1 MKKTTAPRNG
11 QGPREDIAAASLAIS
26 SDGDRPAPPDGTGAQ
41 PAAAG
46 TGSGTGHRPAPDGT
60 GRRRP
65 LGELLLAEGAVT
77 PDQLN
82 RALEIHRATGERLG
96 QVLLDMGV
104 VDQERLA
111 RLLGQQIGAEFV
123 RLVGANLRED
133 VLTRLPQ
140 QMASRF
146 QAIPIA
152 CAQGVLTVAMVDP
165 LDVVAIDDIRRV
177 TGMDIKVALTTVQ
190 DFQYALTQYP
200 TVDVAEELVRD
211 LPRPQAIDEEIS
223 LERLRRMAEDA
234 PVVRLVNRLVEE
246 AVRTRASDIHV
257 ERQERHVRLRY
268 RVDGVLLTRGTLPAH
283 AHAQVISRIKIMANM
298 DIAERRVPQDG
309 SFQTR
314 VDGRAID
321 VRVSTIPSFYGEK
334 AVLRLLDKSAPI
346 YDLDKLGLSA
356 QNYQGLRRIIQRPQG
371 IFLLTG
377 PTGSGK
383 TTTLYAILN
392 QLNNEK
398 VNVLTVEDPVEYQ
411 IAGITQMQVNVRAGV
426 TFPSSLRHFLR
437 QDPDIIM
444 VGEVRDQETARIA
457 IQAALTGH
465 LVLSTL
471 HTNDAPGAI
480 TRLLDMGIEPYL
492 VASALEG
499 VAAQRLV
506 RGLCP
511 KCRGGERRG
520 AEEGRAQVGARAR
533 EGTYY
538 LGRGGGVC
546 NYTGDRGRGAAVE
559 IAEMGDAL
567 RHLVITRAPHHELTA
582 AAQRGAMTRLLADG
596 LAKAAGGVTSLAEV
610 WRVVSVGRAPDT
622 NGSNTLERGDE
633 TGSSRAEPETV

>member
-1 MKKTTAPRNG
+1 MV
-11 QGPREDIAAASLAIS
+11 ES
-26 SDGDRPAPPDGTGAQ
+26 S
-41 PAAAG
+41 PAA
-46 TGSGTGHRPAPDGT
+46 
-60 GRRRP
+60 RRRRQ
-65 LGELLLAEGAVT
+65 LGELLLKEHLVT

-96 QVLLDMGV
+96 RVLLDMGV
-104 VDQERLA
+104 VDQEHIA
-111 RLLGQQIGAEFV
+111 RLLSQQIGIE
-123 RLVGANLRED
+123 LMHLTGQSLRED
-133 VLTRLPQ
+133 VLEMLPATL
-140 QMASRF
+140 ASRL
-146 QAIPIA
+146 QAVPVA
-152 CAQGVLTVAMVDP
+152 KDNGVLTVAMVDP
-165 LDVVAIDDIRRV
+165 LDVVAIDDIRRH
-177 TGMDIKVALTTVQ
+177 TGLDVKVAVITTQ
-190 DFQYALTQYP
+190 DFQYALNQYP
-200 TVDVAEELVRD
+200 SLDVAEEVVRD
-211 LPRPQAIDEEIS
+211 LPRPQVIDEEIS
-223 LERLRRMAEDA
+223 LERLRRLAEEQ

-246 AVRTRASDIHV
+246 AVRKRSSDIHI
-257 ERQERHVRLRY
+257 EPQERHIRIRY
-268 RVDGVLLTRGTLPAH
+268 RIDGVLLTRGSLPEYVQ
-283 AHAQVISRIKIMANM
+283 AQVVSRIKIMANM

-506 RGLCP
+506 RVLCP
-511 KCRGGERRG
+511 KCREADAAG
-520 AEEGRAQVGARAR
+520 AEEPRRRFGGAAPAGAYSSGGGGGVSEDYGAPGRVARLLGARAA
-533 EGTYY
+533 
-538 LGRGGGVC
+538 GRG
-546 NYTGDRGRGAAVE
+546 
-559 IAEMGDAL
+559 
-567 RHLVITRAPHHELTA
+567 RA
-582 AAQRGAMTRLLADG
+582 R
-596 LAKAAGGVTSLAEV
+596 EV
-610 WRVVSVGRAPDT
+610 RRA
-622 NGSNTLERGDE
+622 R
-633 TGSSRAEPETV
+633 RRQA

>member
-1 MKKTTAPRNG
+1 MKKTTAQRNG
-11 QGPREDIAAASLAIS
+11 QGSREDIAAAHLSMS
-26 SDGDRPAPPDGTGAQ
+26 SDGDRPATPDGTGAQ
-41 PAAAG
+41 SAVEG
-46 TGSGTGHRPAPDGT
+46 TGNGTGRRPTPGGT
-60 GRRRP
+60 GRRR
-65 LGELLLAEGAVT
+65 LGELLLAEGVVT

-82 RALEIHRATGERLG
+82 RALEVHRATGGRLG
-96 QVLLDMGV
+96 QVRLDAGV

-211 LPRPQAIDEEIS
+211 LPRPQVIDEEIS
-223 LERLRRMAEDA
+223 LERLRRLADEQ

-246 AVRTRASDIHV
+246 AVRKRSSDIHI
-257 ERQERHVRLRY
+257 EPQERHIRIRY
-268 RVDGVLLTRGTLPAH
+268 RIDGVLLTRGSLPEYVQ
-283 AHAQVISRIKIMANM
+283 AQVVSRIKIMANM
-298 DIAERRVPQDG
+298 DIAERRGPPGG
-309 SFQTR
+309 SFYTPLG
-314 VDGRAID
+314 GRAPAGRGSTLPPVFWGEGG
-321 VRVSTIPSFYGEK
+321 VRPPGK
-334 AVLRLLDKSAPI
+334 DAPI
-346 YDLDKLGLSA
+346 YDLDELGLSA
-356 QNYQGLRRIIQRPQG
+356 QNYEVLRRIIQRPQG

-426 TFPSSLRHFLR
+426 TFASSLR
-437 QDPDIIM
+437 
-444 VGEVRDQETARIA
+444 
-457 IQAALTGH
+457 
-465 LVLSTL
+465 
-471 HTNDAPGAI
+471 
-480 TRLLDMGIEPYL
+480 
-492 VASALEG
+492 
-499 VAAQRLV
+499 
-506 RGLCP
+506 
-511 KCRGGERRG
+511 
-520 AEEGRAQVGARAR
+520 
-533 EGTYY
+533 
-538 LGRGGGVC
+538 
-546 NYTGDRGRGAAVE
+546 
-559 IAEMGDAL
+559 
-567 RHLVITRAPHHELTA
+567 
-582 AAQRGAMTRLLADG
+582 
-596 LAKAAGGVTSLAEV
+596 
-610 WRVVSVGRAPDT
+610 
-622 NGSNTLERGDE
+622 
-633 TGSSRAEPETV
+633 

>member
-1 MKKTTAPRNG
+1 MV
-11 QGPREDIAAASLAIS
+11 EAS
-26 SDGDRPAPPDGTGAQ
+26 PA
-41 PAAAG
+41 
-46 TGSGTGHRPAPDGT
+46 
-60 GRRRP
+60 RRRRQ
-65 LGELLLAEGAVT
+65 LGELLLDEHLVT

-96 QVLLDMGV
+96 RVLLDMGV
-104 VDQERLA
+104 VDQEHIA
-111 RLLGQQIGAEFV
+111 RVLSQQIGIEF
-123 RLVGANLRED
+123 LHLTGQSLRED
-133 VLTRLPQ
+133 VLQLLPATL
-140 QMASRF
+140 ASQL
-146 QAIPIA
+146 QAVPVAKENGI
-152 CAQGVLTVAMVDP
+152 LTVAMVDP
-165 LDVVAIDDIRRV
+165 LDVVAIDDIRRH
-177 TGMDIKVALTTVQ
+177 TGMDVKVAVITTR
-190 DFQYALTQYP
+190 DFQYALNQYP
-200 TVDVAEELVRD
+200 VLDVAEELVRD
-211 LPRPQAIDEEIS
+211 LPRPQVLDEEIS
-223 LERLRRMAEDA
+223 LERLRRMADEQ
-234 PVVRLVNRLVEE
+234 PVVRLVNRLTEE
-246 AVRTRASDIHV
+246 AVRKRASDIHI
-257 ERQERHVRLRY
+257 EPQERHIRLRY
-268 RVDGVLLTRGTLPAH
+268 RVDGVLLTRGTLPEYVQ
-283 AHAQVISRIKIMANM
+283 AQVVSRIKIMANM
-298 DIAERRVPQDG
+298 DIAERRLPQDG

-356 QNYQGLRRIIQRPQG
+356 QNYEVLRRIIQRPQG

-426 TFPSSLRHFLR
+426 TFASSLRHFLR

-506 RGLCP
+506 RVLCP
-511 KCRGGERRG
+511 KCREADAAG
-520 AEEGRAQVGARAR
+520 AEELRAR
-533 EGTYY
+533 FGTAAPAGTYY
-538 LGRGGGVC
+538 LGRGCEFC
-546 NYTGDRGRGAAVE
+546 NYTGYRGRVAIFE
-559 IAEMGDAL
+559 IAEMNDEL
-567 RHLVITRAPHHELTA
+567 RHLVINRVPHHTLKEAAVAAGMTTLLEDGLKKA
-582 AAQRGAMTRLLADG
+582 AA
-596 LAKAAGGVTSLAEV
+596 GVTSLAEV
-610 WRVVSVGRAPDT
+610 WRVVQVERA
-622 NGSNTLERGDE
+622 NGPEEPTDGNGETGERGNATADVE
-633 TGSSRAEPETV
+633 AVARSRDPVLPRSR

>member
-1 MKKTTAPRNG
+1 MV
-11 QGPREDIAAASLAIS
+11 EAS
-26 SDGDRPAPPDGTGAQ
+26 PA
-41 PAAAG
+41 
-46 TGSGTGHRPAPDGT
+46 
-60 GRRRP
+60 RRRRQ
-65 LGELLLAEGAVT
+65 LGELLLDEHLVT

-96 QVLLDMGV
+96 RVLLDMGV
-104 VDQERLA
+104 VDQEHIA
-111 RLLGQQIGAEFV
+111 RVLSQQIGIEF
-123 RLVGANLRED
+123 LHLTGQSLRED
-133 VLTRLPQ
+133 VLQLLPATL
-140 QMASRF
+140 ASQL
-146 QAIPIA
+146 QAVPVAKENGI
-152 CAQGVLTVAMVDP
+152 LTVAMVDP
-165 LDVVAIDDIRRV
+165 LDVVAIDDIRRH
-177 TGMDIKVALTTVQ
+177 TGMDVKVAVITTR
-190 DFQYALTQYP
+190 DFQYALNQYP
-200 TVDVAEELVRD
+200 VLDVAEELVRD
-211 LPRPQAIDEEIS
+211 LPRPQVLDEEIS
-223 LERLRRMAEDA
+223 LERLRRMADEQ
-234 PVVRLVNRLVEE
+234 PVVRLVNRLTEE
-246 AVRTRASDIHV
+246 AVRKRASDIHI
-257 ERQERHVRLRY
+257 EPQERHIRLRY
-268 RVDGVLLTRGTLPAH
+268 RVDGVLLTRGTLPEYVQ
-283 AHAQVISRIKIMANM
+283 AQVVSRIKIMANM
-298 DIAERRVPQDG
+298 DIAERRLPQDG

-356 QNYQGLRRIIQRPQG
+356 QNYEVLRRIIQRPQG

-426 TFPSSLRHFLR
+426 TFASSLRHFLR

-506 RGLCP
+506 RVLCP
-511 KCRGGERRG
+511 KCREADAAG
-520 AEEGRAQVGARAR
+520 AEELRAR
-533 EGTYY
+533 FGTAAPAGTYY
-538 LGRGGGVC
+538 LGRGCEFC
-546 NYTGDRGRGAAVE
+546 NYTGYRGRVAIFE
-559 IAEMGDAL
+559 IAEMDDEL
-567 RHLVITRAPHHELTA
+567 RHLVINRVPHHTLKEAAVAAGMTTLLSDGLGKA
-582 AAQRGAMTRLLADG
+582 AA
-596 LAKAAGGVTSLAEV
+596 GVTSLAEV
-610 WRVVSVGRAPDT
+610 WRVVSVERAND
-622 NGSNTLERGDE
+622 NGAEEPTDGNA
-633 TGSSRAEPETV
+633 GSREQGNA

>member
-1 MKKTTAPRNG
+1 MGMKKTIAQRNG
-11 QGPREDIAAASLAIS
+11 QGHREDS
-26 SDGDRPAPPDGTGAQ
+26 PAVGVPMSPDG
-41 PAAAG
+41 AG
-46 TGSGTGHRPAPDGT
+46 RRPAPDGT
-60 GRRRP
+60 GRRR
-65 LGELLLAEGAVT
+65 LGELLLAEGVVT

-111 RLLGQQIGAEFV
+111 RHLGRQIGAEFV

-133 VLTRLPQ
+133 VLTLLPQ
-140 QMASRF
+140 QLASRL

-152 CAQGVLTVAMVDP
+152 RARGVLTVAMVDP
-165 LDVVAIDDIRRV
+165 LDVVAVDDIRRA
-177 TGMDIKVALTTVQ
+177 TGLPIKVALTTVQ
-190 DFQYALTQYP
+190 DFQYALGQYP
-200 TVDVAEELVRD
+200 TLDVAEELVRD
-211 LPRPQAIDEEIS
+211 LPQPQAVDEEMS

-234 PVVRLVNRLVEE
+234 PVIRLVNRLVEE

-356 QNYQGLRRIIQRPQG
+356 QNYEVLRRIIQRPQG

-411 IAGITQMQVNVRAGV
+411 IAGITQMQVNVRG
-426 TFPSSLRHFLR
+426 
-437 QDPDIIM
+437 
-444 VGEVRDQETARIA
+444 
-457 IQAALTGH
+457 
-465 LVLSTL
+465 
-471 HTNDAPGAI
+471 
-480 TRLLDMGIEPYL
+480 
-492 VASALEG
+492 G
-499 VAAQRLV
+499 VAIF
-506 RGLCP
+506 
-511 KCRGGERRG
+511 
-520 AEEGRAQVGARAR
+520 
-533 EGTYY
+533 
-538 LGRGGGVC
+538 
-546 NYTGDRGRGAAVE
+546 E
-559 IAEMGDAL
+559 IAEMDDEL
-567 RHLVITRAPHHELTA
+567 RHLVINRVPHHTLKEAAVAAGMTTLLEDGLKKA
-582 AAQRGAMTRLLADG
+582 AA
-596 LAKAAGGVTSLAEV
+596 GVTSLAEV
-610 WRVVSVGRAPDT
+610 WRVVQVERA
-622 NGSNTLERGDE
+622 NGPEEPTDGNGETGERGNATADVE
-633 TGSSRAEPETV
+633 AVARSRDPVLPRSR

>member
-1 MKKTTAPRNG
+1 MKKTIAQRNG
-11 QGPREDIAAASLAIS
+11 QGHREDS
-26 SDGDRPAPPDGTGAQ
+26 PAVAVPMSPDG
-41 PAAAG
+41 AG
-46 TGSGTGHRPAPDGT
+46 RRPAPDGT
-60 GRRRP
+60 GRRR
-65 LGELLLAEGAVT
+65 LGELLLAEGVVT

-111 RLLGQQIGAEFV
+111 RHLGRQIGAEFV
-123 RLVGANLRED
+123 RLVGTNLRED
-133 VLTRLPQ
+133 VLTLLPQ
-140 QMASRF
+140 QLASRL

-152 CAQGVLTVAMVDP
+152 RARGLLTVAMVDP
-165 LDVVAIDDIRRV
+165 LDVVAIDDIRRT
-177 TGMDIKVALTTVQ
+177 TGLSIKVALTTVQ
-190 DFQYALTQYP
+190 DFQYALGQYP
-200 TVDVAEELVRD
+200 TLDVAEELVRD
-211 LPRPQAIDEEIS
+211 LPQPQAVDEEMS

-234 PVVRLVNRLVEE
+234 PVIRLVNRLVEE

-298 DIAERRVPQDG
+298 DIAERRLPQDG

-356 QNYQGLRRIIQRPQG
+356 QNYEVLRRIIQRPQG

-426 TFPSSLRHFLR
+426 TFASSLRHFLR

-506 RGLCP
+506 RVLCP
-511 KCRGGERRG
+511 KCREADAAG
-520 AEEGRAQVGARAR
+520 AEELRTRFGTAAPA
-533 EGTYY
+533 GTYY
-538 LGRGGGVC
+538 LGRGCEFC
-546 NYTGDRGRGAAVE
+546 NYTGYRGRVAIFE
-559 IAEMGDAL
+559 IAEMDDEL
-567 RHLVITRAPHHELTA
+567 RHLVINRVPHHTLKEAAVAAGMTTLLEDGLKKA
-582 AAQRGAMTRLLADG
+582 AA
-596 LAKAAGGVTSLAEV
+596 GVTSLAEV
-610 WRVVSVGRAPDT
+610 WRVVSVERA
-622 NGSNTLERGDE
+622 NGNGAEEPTDGNA
-633 TGSSRAEPETV
+633 GSREQGNA

>member
-1 MKKTTAPRNG
+1 MV
-11 QGPREDIAAASLAIS
+11 EAS
-26 SDGDRPAPPDGTGAQ
+26 PA
-41 PAAAG
+41 
-46 TGSGTGHRPAPDGT
+46 
-60 GRRRP
+60 RRRRQ
-65 LGELLLAEGAVT
+65 LGELLLDEHLVT

-96 QVLLDMGV
+96 RVLLDMGV
-104 VDQERLA
+104 VDQEHIA
-111 RLLGQQIGAEFV
+111 RVLSQQIGIEF
-123 RLVGANLRED
+123 LHLTGQSLRED
-133 VLTRLPQ
+133 VLQLLPATL
-140 QMASRF
+140 ASRL
-146 QAIPIA
+146 QAVPVAKENGI
-152 CAQGVLTVAMVDP
+152 LTVAMVDP
-165 LDVVAIDDIRRV
+165 LDVVAIDDIRRH
-177 TGMDIKVALTTVQ
+177 TGMDVKVAVITTR
-190 DFQYALTQYP
+190 DFQYALNQYP
-200 TVDVAEELVRD
+200 VLDVAEELVRD
-211 LPRPQAIDEEIS
+211 LPRPQVLDEEIS
-223 LERLRRMAEDA
+223 LERLRRMADEQ
-234 PVVRLVNRLVEE
+234 PVVRLVNRLTEE
-246 AVRTRASDIHV
+246 AVRKRASDIHI
-257 ERQERHVRLRY
+257 EPQERHIRLRY
-268 RVDGVLLTRGTLPAH
+268 RVDGVLLTRGTLPEYVQ
-283 AHAQVISRIKIMANM
+283 AQVVSRIKIMANM
-298 DIAERRVPQDG
+298 DIAERRLPQDG

-356 QNYQGLRRIIQRPQG
+356 QNYEVLRRIIQRPQG

-426 TFPSSLRHFLR
+426 TFASSLRHFLR

-506 RGLCP
+506 RVLCP
-511 KCRGGERRG
+511 KCREADAAG
-520 AEEGRAQVGARAR
+520 AEELRAR
-533 EGTYY
+533 FGTAAPAGTYY
-538 LGRGGGVC
+538 LGRGCEFC
-546 NYTGDRGRGAAVE
+546 NYTGYRGRVAIFE
-559 IAEMGDAL
+559 IAEMDDEL
-567 RHLVITRAPHHELTA
+567 RHLVINRVPHHTLKEAAVAAGMTTLLEDGLKKA
-582 AAQRGAMTRLLADG
+582 AA
-596 LAKAAGGVTSLAEV
+596 GVTSLAEV
-610 WRVVSVGRAPDT
+610 WRVVQVERA
-622 NGSNTLERGDE
+622 NGPEEPTDGNGETGERGNTTADVE
-633 TGSSRAEPETV
+633 AVARSRDPVLPRSR

>member
-1 MKKTTAPRNG
+1 MKKTIAQRNG
-11 QGPREDIAAASLAIS
+11 QGHREDS
-26 SDGDRPAPPDGTGAQ
+26 PAVAVPMSPDG
-41 PAAAG
+41 AG
-46 TGSGTGHRPAPDGT
+46 RRPAPDGT
-60 GRRRP
+60 GRRR
-65 LGELLLAEGAVT
+65 LGELLLAEGVVT

-111 RLLGQQIGAEFV
+111 RHLGRQIGAEFV
-123 RLVGANLRED
+123 RLVGTNLRED
-133 VLTRLPQ
+133 VLTLLPQ
-140 QMASRF
+140 QLASRL

-152 CAQGVLTVAMVDP
+152 RARGLLTVAMVDP
-165 LDVVAIDDIRRV
+165 LDVVAIDDIRRT
-177 TGMDIKVALTTVQ
+177 TGLSIKVALTTVQ
-190 DFQYALTQYP
+190 DFQYALGQYP
-200 TVDVAEELVRD
+200 TLDVAEELVRD
-211 LPRPQAIDEEIS
+211 LPQPQAVDEEMS

-234 PVVRLVNRLVEE
+234 PVIRLVNRLVEE

-298 DIAERRVPQDG
+298 DIAERRLPQDG

-356 QNYQGLRRIIQRPQG
+356 QNYEVLRRIIQRPQG

-426 TFPSSLRHFLR
+426 TFASSLRHFLR

-444 VGEVRDQETARIA
+444 VGEVRDQETAQIA

-480 TRLLDMGIEPYL
+480 TRLLDMGVEPYL

-506 RGLCP
+506 RVLCP
-511 KCRGGERRG
+511 KCREADAAG
-520 AEEGRAQVGARAR
+520 AEELRAR
-533 EGTYY
+533 FGTAAPAGTYY
-538 LGRGGGVC
+538 LGRGCEFC
-546 NYTGDRGRGAAVE
+546 NYTGYRGRVAIFE
-559 IAEMGDAL
+559 IAEMDDEL
-567 RHLVITRAPHHELTA
+567 RHLVINRVPHHTLKEAAVAAGMTTLLEDGLKKA
-582 AAQRGAMTRLLADG
+582 AA
-596 LAKAAGGVTSLAEV
+596 GVTSLAEV
-610 WRVVSVGRAPDT
+610 WRVVQVERA
-622 NGSNTLERGDE
+622 NGPEEPTDGNGETGERGNATADVE
-633 TGSSRAEPETV
+633 AVARSRDPVLPRSR

>member
-1 MKKTTAPRNG
+1 MGMKKTIAQRNG
-11 QGPREDIAAASLAIS
+11 QGHREDS
-26 SDGDRPAPPDGTGAQ
+26 PAVGVSMSPDG
-41 PAAAG
+41 AG
-46 TGSGTGHRPAPDGT
+46 RRPAPDGT
-60 GRRRP
+60 ERRR
-65 LGELLLAEGAVT
+65 LGELLLAEGVVT

-111 RLLGQQIGAEFV
+111 RLLGRQIGAEFV

-133 VLTRLPQ
+133 VLTLLPQ

-152 CAQGVLTVAMVDP
+152 RAHGVLTVAMVDP
-165 LDVVAIDDIRRV
+165 SDVVAIDDIRRM

-190 DFQYALTQYP
+190 DFQYALSQYP

-211 LPRPQAIDEEIS
+211 LPRPHAIDEEIS

-283 AHAQVISRIKIMANM
+283 AHAQVVSRIKIMANM

-426 TFPSSLRHFLR
+426 TFASSLRHFLR

-457 IQAALTGH
+457 IQAALTG
-465 LVLSTL
+465 
-471 HTNDAPGAI
+471 
-480 TRLLDMGIEPYL
+480 
-492 VASALEG
+492 
-499 VAAQRLV
+499 Q
-506 RGLCP
+506 
-511 KCRGGERRG
+511 
-520 AEEGRAQVGARAR
+520 
-533 EGTYY
+533 
-538 LGRGGGVC
+538 
-546 NYTGDRGRGAAVE
+546 
-559 IAEMGDAL
+559 
-567 RHLVITRAPHHELTA
+567 
-582 AAQRGAMTRLLADG
+582 
-596 LAKAAGGVTSLAEV
+596 
-610 WRVVSVGRAPDT
+610 
-622 NGSNTLERGDE
+622 
-633 TGSSRAEPETV
+633 

>member
-11 QGPREDIAAASLAIS
+11 QGPREDIAAASLSIS
-26 SDGDRPAPPDGTGAQ
+26 SDGDRPATPDGTGAQ

-46 TGSGTGHRPAPDGT
+46 TGSGTGHRPAPDGA

-152 CAQGVLTVAMVDP
+152 CAHGVLTVAMVDP

-246 AVRTRASDIHV
+246 AVRTRARDISGG
-257 ERQERHVRLRY
+257 RQGPHAP
-268 RVDGVLLTRGTLPAH
+268 LPH
-283 AHAQVISRIKIMANM
+283 
-298 DIAERRVPQDG
+298 
-309 SFQTR
+309 
-314 VDGRAID
+314 
-321 VRVSTIPSFYGEK
+321 
-334 AVLRLLDKSAPI
+334 
-346 YDLDKLGLSA
+346 
-356 QNYQGLRRIIQRPQG
+356 
-371 IFLLTG
+371 
-377 PTGSGK
+377 
-383 TTTLYAILN
+383 
-392 QLNNEK
+392 
-398 VNVLTVEDPVEYQ
+398 
-411 IAGITQMQVNVRAGV
+411 RAGAGLP
-426 TFPSSLRHFLR
+426 TPR
-437 QDPDIIM
+437 DPPRA
-444 VGEVRDQETARIA
+444 VPPR
-457 IQAALTGH
+457 ALF
-465 LVLSTL
+465 
-471 HTNDAPGAI
+471 
-480 TRLLDMGIEPYL
+480 RL
-492 VASALEG
+492 
-499 VAAQRLV
+499 Q
-506 RGLCP
+506 
-511 KCRGGERRG
+511 
-520 AEEGRAQVGARAR
+520 
-533 EGTYY
+533 
-538 LGRGGGVC
+538 
-546 NYTGDRGRGAAVE
+546 
-559 IAEMGDAL
+559 
-567 RHLVITRAPHHELTA
+567 
-582 AAQRGAMTRLLADG
+582 
-596 LAKAAGGVTSLAEV
+596 
-610 WRVVSVGRAPDT
+610 
-622 NGSNTLERGDE
+622 
-633 TGSSRAEPETV
+633 

>member
-1 MKKTTAPRNG
+1 MV
-11 QGPREDIAAASLAIS
+11 EAS
-26 SDGDRPAPPDGTGAQ
+26 PA
-41 PAAAG
+41 
-46 TGSGTGHRPAPDGT
+46 
-60 GRRRP
+60 RRRRQ
-65 LGELLLAEGAVT
+65 LGELLLDEHLVT

-96 QVLLDMGV
+96 RVLLDMGV
-104 VDQERLA
+104 VDQEHIA
-111 RLLGQQIGAEFV
+111 RVLSQQIGIEF
-123 RLVGANLRED
+123 LHLTGQSLRED
-133 VLTRLPQ
+133 VLQLLPATL
-140 QMASRF
+140 ASQL
-146 QAIPIA
+146 QAVPIA
-152 CAQGVLTVAMVDP
+152 KENGILIVAMVDP
-165 LDVVAIDDIRRV
+165 LDVVAIDDIRRH
-177 TGMDIKVALTTVQ
+177 TGLDVKVAVITTR
-190 DFQYALTQYP
+190 DFQYALNQYP
-200 TVDVAEELVRD
+200 VLDVAEELVRD
-211 LPRPQAIDEEIS
+211 LPRPQVLDEEIS
-223 LERLRRMAEDA
+223 LERLRRMADEQ
-234 PVVRLVNRLVEE
+234 PVVRLVNRLTEE
-246 AVRTRASDIHV
+246 AVRKRASDIHI
-257 ERQERHVRLRY
+257 EPQERHIRLRY
-268 RVDGVLLTRGTLPAH
+268 RVDGVLLTRGTLPEYVQ
-283 AHAQVISRIKIMANM
+283 AQVVSRIKIMANM
-298 DIAERRVPQDG
+298 DIAERRLPQDG

-356 QNYQGLRRIIQRPQG
+356 QNYEVLRRIIQRPQG

-426 TFPSSLRHFLR
+426 TFASSLRHFLR

-506 RGLCP
+506 RVLCP
-511 KCRGGERRG
+511 KCREADAAG
-520 AEEGRAQVGARAR
+520 AEELRAR
-533 EGTYY
+533 FGTAAPAGTYY
-538 LGRGGGVC
+538 LGRGCEFC
-546 NYTGDRGRGAAVE
+546 NYTGYRGRVAIFE
-559 IAEMGDAL
+559 IAEMNDEL
-567 RHLVITRAPHHELTA
+567 RHLVINRVPHHTLKEAAVAAGMTTLLEDGLKKA
-582 AAQRGAMTRLLADG
+582 AA
-596 LAKAAGGVTSLAEV
+596 GVTSLAEV
-610 WRVVSVGRAPDT
+610 WRVVQVERA
-622 NGSNTLERGDE
+622 NGPEEPTDGNGETGERGNATADVE
-633 TGSSRAEPETV
+633 AVARSRDPVLPRSR

>member
-11 QGPREDIAAASLAIS
+11 QGPREDIAAASLSIS
-26 SDGDRPAPPDGTGAQ
+26 SDGDRPATPDGTGAQ

-46 TGSGTGHRPAPDGT
+46 TGSGTGHRPAPDGA

-65 LGELLLAEGAVT
+65 LGELLLAEGVVT

-257 ERQERHVRLRY
+257 ERQERHGRPRY
-268 RVDGVLLTRGTLPAH
+268 RVDGGLVTPGAPPAPAH
-283 AHAQVISRIKIMANM
+283 APGVFPIKIMGHM
-298 DIAERRVPQDG
+298 DIAEGPLPQDG
-309 SFQTR
+309 SFQHR
-314 VDGRAID
+314 VHRRAID
-321 VRVSTIPSFYGEK
+321 ER
-334 AVLRLLDKSAPI
+334 ASA
-346 YDLDKLGLSA
+346 
-356 QNYQGLRRIIQRPQG
+356 
-371 IFLLTG
+371 
-377 PTGSGK
+377 
-383 TTTLYAILN
+383 
-392 QLNNEK
+392 
-398 VNVLTVEDPVEYQ
+398 
-411 IAGITQMQVNVRAGV
+411 
-426 TFPSSLRHFLR
+426 FPS
-437 QDPDIIM
+437 
-444 VGEVRDQETARIA
+444 
-457 IQAALTGH
+457 
-465 LVLSTL
+465 
-471 HTNDAPGAI
+471 
-480 TRLLDMGIEPYL
+480 LDG
-492 VASALEG
+492 
-499 VAAQRLV
+499 
-506 RGLCP
+506 
-511 KCRGGERRG
+511 
-520 AEEGRAQVGARAR
+520 
-533 EGTYY
+533 
-538 LGRGGGVC
+538 
-546 NYTGDRGRGAAVE
+546 
-559 IAEMGDAL
+559 
-567 RHLVITRAPHHELTA
+567 
-582 AAQRGAMTRLLADG
+582 
-596 LAKAAGGVTSLAEV
+596 
-610 WRVVSVGRAPDT
+610 
-622 NGSNTLERGDE
+622 
-633 TGSSRAEPETV
+633 

>member
-1 MKKTTAPRNG
+1 MGMKKTIAQRNG
-11 QGPREDIAAASLAIS
+11 QGHREDSPAVGVSMS
-26 SDGDRPAPPDGTGAQ
+26 PDGAGRRPAADGTERR
-41 PAAAG
+41 PAA
-46 TGSGTGHRPAPDGT
+46 DGT
-60 GRRRP
+60 GRRR
-65 LGELLLAEGAVT
+65 LGELLLAEGVVT

-111 RLLGQQIGAEFV
+111 RHLGRQIGAEFV
-123 RLVGANLRED
+123 RLVGTNLRED
-133 VLTRLPQ
+133 VLTLLPQ
-140 QMASRF
+140 QLASRL

-152 CAQGVLTVAMVDP
+152 RARGLLTVAMVDP
-165 LDVVAIDDIRRV
+165 LDVVAIDDIRRT
-177 TGMDIKVALTTVQ
+177 TGLSIKVALTTVQ
-190 DFQYALTQYP
+190 DFQYALGQYP
-200 TVDVAEELVRD
+200 TLDVAEELVRD
-211 LPRPQAIDEEIS
+211 LPQPQAVDEEMS

-234 PVVRLVNRLVEE
+234 PVIRLVNRLVEE

-356 QNYQGLRRIIQRPQG
+356 QNYQVLRRIIQRPQG

-392 QLNNEK
+392 QLNKEK

-426 TFPSSLRHFLR
+426 TFASSLRHFLR

-506 RGLCP
+506 RVLCP
-511 KCRGGERRG
+511 KCREADAAG
-520 AEEGRAQVGARAR
+520 AEELRAR
-533 EGTYY
+533 FGTAAPAGTYY
-538 LGRGGGVC
+538 LGRGCEFC
-546 NYTGDRGRGAAVE
+546 NYTGYRGRVASFE
-559 IAEMGDAL
+559 IAEMNDEL
-567 RHLVITRAPHHELTA
+567 RHLVINRVPHHTLKEA
-582 AAQRGAMTRLLADG
+582 AVAVGMTTLLSDG
-596 LAKAAGGVTSLAEV
+596 LAKAAAGVTSLAEV
-610 WRVVSVGRAPDT
+610 WRVVQVERA
-622 NGSNTLERGDE
+622 NGSNDAVAESG
-633 TGSSRAEPETV
+633 SRAVADDLVGALT

>member
-1 MKKTTAPRNG
+1 MGMKKTIAQRNG
-11 QGPREDIAAASLAIS
+11 QGHREDS
-26 SDGDRPAPPDGTGAQ
+26 PAVAVPMSPDGA
-41 PAAAG
+41 
-46 TGSGTGHRPAPDGT
+46 
-60 GRRRP
+60 GRRR
-65 LGELLLAEGAVT
+65 LGELLLAEGVVT

-104 VDQERLA
+104 VDEERMA
-111 RLLGQQIGAEFV
+111 APLGRQIGAEFV
-123 RLVGANLRED
+123 RLVGTNLRED
-133 VLTRLPQ
+133 VLTLLPQ
-140 QMASRF
+140 QLASRL

-152 CAQGVLTVAMVDP
+152 RARGLLTVAMVDP
-165 LDVVAIDDIRRV
+165 LDVVAIDDIRRT
-177 TGMDIKVALTTVQ
+177 TGLSIKVALTTVQ
-190 DFQYALTQYP
+190 DFQYALGQYP
-200 TVDVAEELVRD
+200 TLDVAEELVRD
-211 LPRPQAIDEEIS
+211 LPQPQAVDEEMS

-234 PVVRLVNRLVEE
+234 PVIRLVNRLVEE
-246 AVRTRASDIHV
+246 AVRPRACDIHA
-257 ERQERHVRLRY
+257 ERQERAVRPRH

-298 DIAERRVPQDG
+298 DIAERRLPQDG

-314 VDGRAID
+314 DDGRAID

-356 QNYQGLRRIIQRPQG
+356 QNYEVLRRIIQRPQG

-426 TFPSSLRHFLR
+426 TFASSLRHFLR

-444 VGEVRDQETARIA
+444 VGEVRDQETAQIA
-457 IQAALTGH
+457 IQAALPGH

-480 TRLLDMGIEPYL
+480 TRLLDMGVEPYL

-506 RGLCP
+506 
-511 KCRGGERRG
+511 
-520 AEEGRAQVGARAR
+520 Q
-533 EGTYY
+533 
-538 LGRGGGVC
+538 
-546 NYTGDRGRGAAVE
+546 
-559 IAEMGDAL
+559 
-567 RHLVITRAPHHELTA
+567 
-582 AAQRGAMTRLLADG
+582 
-596 LAKAAGGVTSLAEV
+596 
-610 WRVVSVGRAPDT
+610 VGRA
-622 NGSNTLERGDE
+622 NGPEEPTDGNGETGERGNATADVE
-633 TGSSRAEPETV
+633 AVARSRDPVLPRSR